1 MKNHFGGVKLITIIG
16 VILISAVILLVIIFF
31 AGLNDH
37 EEVSKNNILTNTY
50 TSDTPADIKEENT
63 NFELSFLKLEDK
75 QENIIYSPLSI
86 KYALKMLQEGASDN
100 TYTQIEEIV
109 GNSNLPTYSNI
120 ENTLS
125 LANGIFIRD
134 TYYQYVKDDYKNV
147 LESKYN
153 AEIRQDEFQS
163 ANNVNSWIAEK
174 TFGKIENMLTDELV
188 TNSDLQMLLINA
200 LAIDM
205 EWKIQFED
213 DKTGGRQFYLADG
226 TEMTAT
232 TMSRTTSSD
241 DVSYYMGDDITAIT
255 IDLKEYEG
263 TQLEFMAL
271 MPNTNLEQ
279 YVDSLTMDKIEE
291 ITQNLNSASNTKA
304 GVNINIPKFE
314 FDYDLNLKDNLR
326 KLGITD
332 AFAPQLA
339 NFSNM
344 ADLEKTQKNL
354 YTSDA
359 LHKANIEFSEEGIKA
374 AAVTVFGMM
383 EATSSIGVKNE
394 IPIEINI
401 NNPFVFLIRDKN
413 TKEIWLV
420 GTVYEPNSWE
430 DDKQDYSIQW

>member
-125 LANGIFIRD
+125 LANGISIRD

-232 TMSRTTSSD
+232 TMSRTTSQ
-241 DVSYYMGDDITAIT
+241 MMFHT
-255 IDLKEYEG
+255 IWEMIL
-263 TQLEFMAL
+263 QL
-271 MPNTNLEQ
+271 
-279 YVDSLTMDKIEE
+279 
-291 ITQNLNSASNTKA
+291 
-304 GVNINIPKFE
+304 
-314 FDYDLNLKDNLR
+314 
-326 KLGITD
+326 
-332 AFAPQLA
+332 
-339 NFSNM
+339 
-344 ADLEKTQKNL
+344 
-354 YTSDA
+354 
-359 LHKANIEFSEEGIKA
+359 
-374 AAVTVFGMM
+374 
-383 EATSSIGVKNE
+383 
-394 IPIEINI
+394 
-401 NNPFVFLIRDKN
+401 
-413 TKEIWLV
+413 
-420 GTVYEPNSWE
+420 
-430 DDKQDYSIQW
+430 